1 MQIVF
6 SHGGTDLIKSW
17 KNNFSMATN
26 VFDQDRKRWKFW
38 AFLRLQ
44 IRNGSRTVSMA
55 ISISNK

>member
-26 VFDQDRKRWKFW
+26 VFDQDRKRWKFLGFS
-38 AFLRLQ
+38 AATNQKRLKD
-44 IRNGSRTVSMA
+44 RFNGDF
-55 ISISNK
+55 NFK